1 MIKGIFKNHK
11 ELIKSKELVA
21 IELSEAKEIADLI
34 VSRIEKKIEI
44 LKAIETNVDEKIVIL
59 QQLIDRLEIIKNDIP
74 PINRETEVL
83 NLYRRGLKIDEIA
96 EILDMPL
103 GEVELILNLQ
113 SNLT

>member
-113 SNLT
+113 SNLS